1 MGNRLKL
8 TIAIGAVF
16 SLLLAGCYKEQHFD
30 MPGTGEGIFVTDDS
44 MPNPFDGSNAV
55 YLIKDGQPDFT
66 KMSVMGFTDFA
77 VEMPGVRDTL
87 SWIHGVDR
95 NGNLYF
101 GVRQHSILDALDNT
115 DNYGGNQLSY
125 MYNVLQSRVY
135 LQNGPNKNW
144 KVTVRMATEVMGRN
158 SLSHFSFEGGK
169 GWGDRSLFGLDW
181 FTSVFYWA
189 RGGGLVNS
197 LKGFNNDPMQEYV
210 TPCEPFELVL
220 ACVNNF
226 FYAKIDGKTL
236 WAFTAE
242 DVEEQVFPLMF
253 HPWIGAARFYE
264 LSIEGDYVMQEPV
277 GVQWENDYMTIQAP
291 ALTDVN
297 GTTLLFAEGRH
308 EVMMQTSR
316 LASIRSN
323 ATDILMKRSTDGG
336 KNWSGWTVL
345 KEGDNGVYMRPEVI
359 NAGDKI
365 YLFYTVDLNGK
376 QDGDYRIEY
385 LVSED
390 GGQNWTEGEAVDV
403 TLSGYTLSTLSGHG
417 IKTSDGRLIMPLR
430 CQVGTRGTVAALFS
444 EDNGESWTIGNVVGG
459 LRNNS
464 ASIIEQDNQLIMY
477 VTHSSS
483 GSSRKMVVSTDGG
496 ANWSQPVDATIP
508 TGTGGQQV
516 GGATVLGADGTIY
529 HFTPTGVEK
538 TSSFA
543 GSSVNQDPVYGPKN
557 QKRLYIYKPDIELMG
572 NGMTM
577 AVSRDGGQSWEVKDL
592 AGIKCYENYIYPVG
606 AMDAVISGNTVISV
620 TEGGTAVPYE
630 GLLIFRETAN

>member
-8 TIAIGAVF
+8 TIAIGAAF

-66 KMSVMGFTDFA
+66 RMSVMGFTDFA
-77 VEMPGVRDTL
+77 VEMPGIPDTL
-87 SWIHGVDR
+87 SWIQRVDY
-95 NGNLYF
+95 NGSLYF
-101 GVRQHSILDALDNT
+101 GCRQHSILHALDNT

-135 LQNGPNKNW
+135 LENGPNKNW
-144 KVTVRMATEVMGRN
+144 KITARMAVEVMGRN

-169 GWGDRSLFGLDW
+169 GWGDRSLFGFDW
-181 FTSVFYWA
+181 SSSVLYWA
-189 RGGGLVNS
+189 RGGALVNS
-197 LKGFNNDPMQEYV
+197 LSGINNEGQPNYV

-236 WAFTAE
+236 WAFMAE
-242 DVEEQVFPLMF
+242 DVPDQVFPLMF
-253 HPWIGAARFYE
+253 HPWIGAVRFYD
-264 LSIEGDYVMQEPV
+264 LSIEGDYIVQEPV
-277 GVQWENDYMTIQAP
+277 AVQRENDYVAIQAP
-291 ALTDVN
+291 ALTDVD

-308 EVMMQTSR
+308 EVVMQTSR
-316 LASIRSN
+316 LTSVRSN
-323 ATDILMKRSTDGG
+323 ATDILMKRSSDGG
-336 KNWSGWTVL
+336 KTWSDWTIL
-345 KEGDNGVYMRPEVI
+345 KGGDNGTYMRPEVI

-365 YLFYTVDLNGK
+365 YLFYTVDVNGK
-376 QDGDYRIEY
+376 QDGTYRIEC

-390 GGQNWTEGEAVDV
+390 GGQNWTEGEGADV
-403 TLSGYTLSTLSGHG
+403 KLNGYTLSTLSGHG
-417 IKTSDGRLIMPLR
+417 IKTSKGRLIMPLR
-430 CQVGTRGTVAALFS
+430 CQVGTRGTVAAMFS
-444 EDNGESWTIGNVVGG
+444 EDNGASWKVGSVVSG

-464 ASIIEQDNQLIMY
+464 ASIIEQEGQLVMY
-477 VTHSSS
+477 VTHASS
-483 GSSRKMVVSTDGG
+483 GSSRKAVVSMDEGVS
-496 ANWSQPVDATIP
+496 WSEPIDATIP
-508 TGTGGQQV
+508 TGNGGQQV
-516 GGATVLGADGTIY
+516 GGATVIGTDGTIY

-538 TSSFA
+538 TTSFA

-557 QKRLYIYKPDIELMG
+557 QKRLYIYKPDVELIG

-577 AVSRDGGQSWEVKDL
+577 AVSKDGGQSWEVKDL
-592 AGIKCYENYIYPVG
+592 TKVRCYENYIYPVG